1 MNNKSS
7 YWVKTLQNGVI
18 GGGISL
24 LLGMVGLSLAFGKT
38 FVITGVITMG
48 QIFVLAPFLFE
59 AYLSVR
65 NAPSKKP
72 LNLLFIGGLCGLI
85 GGAVQA
91 ALVLIG
97 EVVNLRAVLV
107 NVSPDLFALLT
118 FNLSLLPGVLV
129 LLGVSLV
136 TGLVAFGVFL
146 LPSRIRGALSQSV
159 MVIVV
164 LGLFRDLIVTVILH
178 WGVVQYAFL
187 WIFAQSG
194 LNIISALIIFV
205 LVGVIAYWS
214 SGRDRK
220 AISLARTPRQQ
231 RAVRWGTL
239 GLLGVLTLLLPVILG
254 SYFSEILDNVGIYI
268 LMGLGLNIVVGFAG
282 LLDLGYVAFY
292 AIGAYTLGV
301 LTTSEAVGLLHLSFW
316 LATPVA
322 LVVAVAFGVILG
334 LPILRLRGDYLAIVT
349 LGFGEIIRI
358 VVLSDWLK
366 PLLGGSEGIQR
377 IGKPVIGTLALINQ
391 QQLYYLILVGIILA
405 GFIATRLKDSHLGR
419 SWMALREDEDVAE
432 AMGINKVTTKLLAFA
447 MGALFSGLGGALFA
461 TKIGSVYPQSFSFI
475 VSINIL
481 SLIIIGGLGSIPGV
495 FIGGLVLV
503 GLPLLLSQFADFRY
517 LVYGAVLV
525 IMMLMKPEGL
535 APEARRRLELHGE
548 ESGPGPQDEP
558 QVVNKNPGST
568 GGD

>member
-1 MNNKSS
+1 
-7 YWVKTLQNGVI
+7 
-18 GGGISL
+18 L
-24 LLGMVGLSLAFGKT
+24 LV
-38 FVITGVITMG
+38 
-48 QIFVLAPFLFE
+48 
-59 AYLSVR
+59 
-65 NAPSKKP
+65 
-72 LNLLFIGGLCGLI
+72 
-85 GGAVQA
+85 
-91 ALVLIG
+91 
-97 EVVNLRAVLV
+97 
-107 NVSPDLFALLT
+107 
-118 FNLSLLPGVLV
+118 
-129 LLGVSLV
+129 VSLV
-136 TGLVAFGVFL
+136 TGLIGSGVVL
-146 LPSRIRGALSQSV
+146 LPERIRGALSQAV
-159 MVIVV
+159 LVVVV

-194 LNIISALIIFV
+194 LNIISALIIFM
-205 LVGVIAYWS
+205 LVGGLAYWS
-214 SGRDRK
+214 LGRDRK
-220 AISLARTPRQQ
+220 AIALKRSPRQR

-239 GLLGVLTLLLPVILG
+239 GILGLITLLLPVILG

-316 LATPVA
+316 LASPLA
-322 LVVAVAFGVILG
+322 LLIAVLAGVILG

-366 PLLGGSEGIQR
+366 PFLGGSEGIQR
-377 IGKPVIGTLALINQ
+377 IGKPTIGSLVLVNQ
-391 QQLYYLILVGIILA
+391 QQLYYVILIGILLA

-432 AMGINKVTTKLLAFA
+432 AMGINKVTTKLLAFG

-495 FIGGLVLV
+495 FVGGLVLV

-525 IMMLMKPEGL
+525 VMMLMKPEGL
-535 APEARRRLELHGE
+535 APEARRRLELHEDEAGPGLQE
-548 ESGPGPQDEP
+548 ESQT
-558 QVVNKNPGST
+558 VTKNPGR
-568 GGD
+568 

>member
-1 MNNKSS
+1 MNTKSS
-7 YWVKTLQNGVI
+7 YWVKTLQNGLI

-24 LLGMVGLSLAFGKT
+24 LLGLVGLSLAFGQT
-38 FVITGVITMG
+38 YIISGVITMG
-48 QIFVLAPFLFE
+48 QIFVFAPLLFE
-59 AYLSVR
+59 AYLTIR
-65 NAPSKKP
+65 HAPSKEPRK
-72 LNLLFIGGLCGLI
+72 LFMFGGLCGLV
-85 GGAVQA
+85 GGAV
-91 ALVLIG
+91 LVVLILLDQ
-97 EVVNLRAVLV
+97 VIDIRQVLI

-118 FNLSLLPGVLV
+118 FNLSLVPGILA
-129 LLGVSLV
+129 LLFASLV
-136 TGLVAFGVFL
+136 TGLIAVGVYL
-146 LPSRIRGALSQSV
+146 APERIRATISQAV
-159 MVIVV
+159 MVVV
-164 LGLFRDLIVTVILH
+164 LMGLFRDLIVTVILH
-178 WGVVQYAFL
+178 WGFVQYAFL

-194 LNIISALIIFV
+194 LTILSALIILV
-205 LVGVIAYWS
+205 LVGGLTYWS
-214 SGRDRK
+214 KGRDRK
-220 AISLARTPRQQ
+220 AIAAARSPRRQKTI
-231 RAVRWGTL
+231 RWGTYAFL
-239 GLLGVLTLLLPVILG
+239 AVVALLLPVILG

-292 AIGAYTLGV
+292 AIGAYTLGI
-301 LTTSEAVGLLHLSFW
+301 LTTSEAVGLLHISFW

-322 LVVAVAFGVILG
+322 LVVAVAAGVILG

-377 IGKPVIGTLALINQ
+377 IGKPIIGTYALVNQ
-391 QQLYYLILVGIILA
+391 QQLYYLILVGILLA
-405 GFIATRLKDSHLGR
+405 GFVATRVKDSHLGR

-432 AMGINKVTTKLLAFA
+432 AMGINKVSTKLLAFG

-461 TKIGSVYPQSFSFI
+461 TKVGSVYPQSFSFI

-525 IMMLMKPEGL
+525 IMMLLKPEGL
-535 APEARRRLELHGE
+535 APEARRKLELHEAVAEIGATAE
-548 ESGPGPQDEP
+548 TPPVIE
-558 QVVNKNPGST
+558 NPER
-568 GGD
+568 